1 MGALVTWQ
9 CLLTCSDM
17 ASAIPVA
24 DYLTLHD
31 CPAQAVP
38 LSPGFALTPTA
49 AVLVPS
55 EFLRR
60 ARHVWA
66 AADTLVGLTDGE
78 LDYLTTGNLPGA
90 APDAQE
96 HDDAA

>member
-1 MGALVTWQ
+1 MP
-9 CLLTCSDM
+9 LTCPDL

-31 CPAQAVP
+31 CPALAVP
-38 LSPGFALTPTA
+38 IPPSFELGPTA

-66 AADTLVGLTDGE
+66 VANTLGDLTDGE
-78 LDYLTTGNLPGA
+78 LEYLTTGKLPGA
-90 APDAQE
+90 PPETDQKD
-96 HDDAA
+96 HAA

>member
-1 MGALVTWQ
+1 MGAAAEWH
-9 CLLTCSDM
+9 CLLTCPDM

-31 CPAQAVP
+31 CPALAIPIPPSFV
-38 LSPGFALTPTA
+38 LTPTA
-49 AVLVPS
+49 AVLVPY

-66 AADTLVGLTDGE
+66 SADTLGDLTDGE
-78 LDYLTTGNLPGA
+78 LEYLITGKLPGS
-90 APDAQE
+90 APASRQ